1 DETITAIIDPSIA
14 IVKSASV
21 ESEDDCYDTDDVVT
35 YTFMVTNTGNVT
47 LENVVIDETYHFT
60 GTGTL
65 GAVMYV
71 SSSMSSSEGTLLPN
85 ETATYTAEYVITQE
99 DTDTRFINN
108 QAEVTATYGDGMTV
122 DDLSGDSIDT
132 DNETQVDLC
141 QQPSIAIVKS
151 ASVDSEDECY
161 DTDDV
166 VTYTF
171 MVTNTGNVTLENVV
185 IDETYHFTGTG
196 TLGTVMYV
204 SSSMSSSEGT
214 LLPNETATYTA
225 EYVITQEDTDIRFIN
240 NQAEVTATYG
250 DGMTV
255 DDLSGD
261 SVDTDNETQVDLCQ
275 DPSLDLTK
283 TLISNDDELGGE
295 LSYEIKV
302 ENTGNVTLYD
312 IYVEDETTGDNWT
325 IAELAPKGVETF
337 TVDVE
342 ITQEL
347 LDDECY
353 ENTAFAEARE
363 YFDEQSEPGTENPIL
378 EYIVIARDV
387 DSVVECFT
395 QTPELEIA
403 KSILSGDPYSLVGN
417 VVEYQ
422 YIITNTGNVTLDG
435 PFTVSDDKVPG
446 IPAAAETELAP
457 NETITLTASY
467 TVVQE
472 DLTNGSVTNIAT
484 ATGYFGEDEV
494 VSEPDQATA
503 EALFNEIIAND
514 DDAGTYTIAGGV
526 ATINAFD
533 NDSYMGGAANPGNV
547 TLTTVIADPE
557 GVLTVDANGEIAIAA
572 NATAG
577 TYQLTYRIT
586 EIGNTANYDEA
597 IITAVVEPVLII
609 DEIESYCEL
618 DAPYLRWLL
627 EPANFNLQDLA
638 PGDPNPLTMIW
649 YNSNDEEIIR
659 FENIPMEG
667 YMLFPGADTL
677 PGGYGSQWPGWRF
690 VNEQWESGDFNFAAV
705 REPGAYVLFQ
715 LNPEVSSE
723 IAYPG
728 ATAACNPNPNPPIAV
743 DDDMTSIP
751 VYSQFGFT
759 DIVNVLDNDKLGA
772 LTGLNTTLVDITLV
786 SESTPGALILDTNT
800 GLVSVATGLAPGIYT
815 LEYRICTNPNPTN
828 CDTAVVTVLVVQP
841 LIQVT
846 KTVVS
851 NDDQLGGFITYNIN
865 VTNNGTVDL
874 SDVEVKDD
882 LTGNT
887 WNIPTLA
894 QGASVN
900 FSAQL
905 EITQDV
911 IEGECVTNTA
921 SATVYLPQDG
931 EGQSTVLA
939 EDTDSVV
946 ECVTLSPAIDIVKE
960 ANPTSVDLAGDIIN
974 YALTVTNT
982 GNVILNNVTVSD
994 PLTDLLQNL
1003 GTMAPGEVRTIET
1016 SYTVTQ
1022 ENMDSGSILNIASVT
1037 GTSNKE
1043 VTVTD
1048 QDDATVEAVRN
1059 PSIDLNKTV
1068 DLESVSREGIVLNY
1082 TLEVTNTGNVTL
1094 SSGNLVDPKT
1104 GLSLPNITL
1113 APGEMKSFS
1122 TTYTVTL
1129 EDILS
1134 GQPILNVATVN
1145 AVDALSGTPVQAQSQ
1160 ATVNIQYDP
1169 AIDIVK
1175 TADKSEITAIGE
1187 EITYTL
1193 TVTNTGNAPLLN
1205 VVVSDPMLNFEEQI
1219 NLFLPGQVKE
1229 YTITYT
1235 VTEEDVV
1242 DESVVNVA
1250 NVTGTAPNEV
1260 IVSDQDS
1267 VAVLISIEDEPDPVP
1282 GISLIKE
1289 ADVTT
1294 VSEIGQVITFT
1305 LTVTNTGEENLVNVN
1320 IVDGMINVDE
1330 TIDLLAVGET
1340 VTVTGTYTVTAEDLE
1355 ANTSFF
1361 NFATASGDGEISGEG
1376 VSETS
1381 FVEIGVSY
1389 NPIIAN
1395 DDDFGTYFLSYGG
1408 RLGNILDNDRLN
1420 GVRPDDADVDFE
1432 FTELDG
1438 IIGLIIDENGEL
1450 SLIPGV
1456 NEAREYTLKYT
1467 LREVVNPSN
1476 SDDAF
1481 VVFRL
1486 QNDQVDLS
1494 VTKTSFEAEIFEGD
1508 EFEYEIVITN
1518 GDTPATNVIVTDN
1531 LPAGVTYLSNTVT
1544 VNNTNATVNA
1554 NVTGSAITWTIPAM
1568 APEASITIRVKVKAG
1583 AAGTVTNTVIVGSDE
1598 DDTDESNNQDDDVNT
1613 ILPFHIPNV
1622 ITPNND
1628 GDNDTFEI
1636 QGLGKFVSNEIT
1648 IFNRYGDHVLE
1659 QENYKNDWNA
1669 PGQVAGTYFY
1679 VMTAVDSSGRTHE
1692 FKGWIQVIKD

>member
-1 DETITAIIDPSIA
+1 MTITKDVDQIEISAPTTLNYTITVTNTGNVDLTNVVVTDDLAGAATLESGDDVDPGVLNVGEVWVYSATYAATQEDINVGDDLVNTASVVTTELPTPEEDDATTTISQDASIA

-21 ESEDDCYDTDDVVT
+21 DSEDDCYDTGDVVT
-35 YTFMVTNTGNVT
+35 YTFAVTNTGNVT
-47 LENVVIDETYHFT
+47 LENVIVDETYHFT

-65 GAVMYV
+65 GAVMFV
-71 SSSMSSSEGTLLPN
+71 SSSMSSPEGTLLPG

-108 QAEVTATYGDGMTV
+108 QAEVTATYGDGLTV

-141 QQPSIAIVKS
+141 QQPGIAIVKS
-151 ASVDSEDECY
+151 ASVDSEDDCY
-161 DTDDV
+161 DTGDV

-171 MVTNTGNVTLENVV
+171 AVTNTGNVTLENVV

-196 TLGTVMYV
+196 TLGAVMFV
-204 SSSMSSSEGT
+204 SSSMSSPEGT
-214 LLPNETATYTA
+214 LLPGETATYTA
-225 EYVITQEDTDIRFIN
+225 EYVITQEDTDTRFIN
-240 NQAEVTATYG
+240 NQAEVIGYYLTAYSNEFFVT
-250 DGMTV
+250 
-255 DDLSGD
+255 DLSGETVAD
-261 SVDTDNETQVDLCQ
+261 DNETQVDLCQ
-275 DPSLDLTK
+275 NPSLDLTK

-295 LSYEIKV
+295 LSFEIKV

-325 IAELAPKGVETF
+325 IAELAPMAFETF
-337 TVDVE
+337 TVNVE

-347 LDDECY
+347 LDGECY

-363 YFDEQSEPGTENPIL
+363 YLEEQSEPGSENPIA

-395 QTPELEIA
+395 QTPELSIA

-422 YIITNTGNVTLDG
+422 YIVTNTGNVTLDG

-457 NETITLTASY
+457 NESITLTASY

-494 VSEPDQATA
+494 VSDPDQATA

-514 DDAGTYTIAGGV
+514 DDAGTYTITGGV

-533 NDSYMGGAANPGNV
+533 NDSYMGGAANSGNV
-547 TLTTVIADPE
+547 TLTTVIPDPE
-557 GVLTVDANGEIAIAA
+557 GVLTVDANGVITIAP

-586 EIGNTANYDEA
+586 ENGNSANYDEA

-638 PGDPNPLTMIW
+638 PGNPAPLTMIW
-649 YNSNDEEIIR
+649 YDSNDQEIIR
-659 FENIPMEG
+659 FENIPLEG

-786 SESTPGALILDTNT
+786 SESTSGALILDTNT

-828 CDTAVVTVLVVQP
+828 CDTAIVTVLVVQP
-841 LIQVT
+841 SIQVT

-960 ANPTSVDLAGDIIN
+960 ANPTSVDLAGDVIN
-974 YALTVTNT
+974 YTLTVTNT
-982 GNVILNNVTVSD
+982 GNVILNDVSVSD
-994 PLTDLLQNL
+994 PLTGLLQNL

-1022 ENMDSGSILNIASVT
+1022 ENMDSGSILNVASVT

-1068 DLESVSREGIVLNY
+1068 DLESVSKEGIVLNY

-1145 AVDALSGTPVQAQSQ
+1145 AVDAVSGTPVQAQSQ
-1160 ATVNIQYDP
+1160 ATVNVNLTPEIQ
-1169 AIDIVK
+1169 IVK
-1175 TADKSEITAIGE
+1175 TANKSEVSEIGDQ
-1187 EITYTL
+1187 IVYTL
-1193 TVTNTGNAPLLN
+1193 VVTNTGTAPLQN
-1205 VVVSDPMLNFEEQI
+1205 VIVSDPMLDFEENI
-1219 NLFLPGQVKE
+1219 DLLLPGQVLE
-1229 YTITYT
+1229 YTIAYT
-1235 VTEEDVV
+1235 ITEDDILGETL
-1242 DESVVNVA
+1242 VNIA
-1250 NVTGTAPNEV
+1250 NVKGT
-1260 IVSDQDS
+1260 
-1267 VAVLISIEDEPDPVP
+1267 SI
-1282 GISLIKE
+1282 K
-1289 ADVTT
+1289 
-1294 VSEIGQVITFT
+1294 
-1305 LTVTNTGEENLVNVN
+1305 
-1320 IVDGMINVDE
+1320 
-1330 TIDLLAVGET
+1330 GET
-1340 VTVTGTYTVTAEDLE
+1340 VSDED
-1355 ANTSFF
+1355 SV
-1361 NFATASGDGEISGEG
+1361 SIGISD
-1376 VSETS
+1376 
-1381 FVEIGVSY
+1381 

-1467 LREVVNPSN
+1467 LREVANPSN
-1476 SDDAF
+1476 DDDAF

-1518 GDTPATNVIVTDN
+1518 GDTPATNVVVTDN
-1531 LPAGVTYLSNTVT
+1531 LPSGVTYLSNTVT
-1544 VNNTNATVNA
+1544 ANTSGATVNA
-1554 NVTGSAITWTIPAM
+1554 TVSGTAITWTIPAL
-1568 APEASITIRVKVKAG
+1568 APEASITIRVRVKAG
-1583 AAGTVTNTVIVGSDE
+1583 AAGTITNTVIVGSDE

-1659 QENYKNDWNA
+1659 QTNYKNDWNA

-1692 FKGWIQVIKD
+1692 FKGWIQVIKE